1 MGIWAAEPDAD
12 LQPDASGV
20 DLLEMEKQD
29 MKQNQTLEE
38 FLDSPD
44 TLDFLARRSEYL
56 LEYFRDN
63 SDVVLTQTLMDRYVV
78 AYIDR
83 KNNDKLV
90 SNLGSSYANA
100 VPLICGLLETSSLE
114 AAGIFQVQQQPYLDL
129 RGKGVLLGFVDTG
142 IDYTK
147 DIFRY
152 EDGTSKIQ
160 YIYDQTTRGKT
171 PEGFFIGAEY
181 TNEQINEALKAQNPY
196 DIVPQKDTVGHGTF
210 LASVAAGRE
219 TNNGFV
225 GAAPDSEL
233 IVVKL
238 RKARPFYLETFFVPP
253 EQENAYEY
261 SDIMIGIEY
270 ILKKAQ
276 QVNKPVVICLGIGT
290 NFGSHDGFSIF
301 EEYLSEVSNLR
312 GVCVCVAAGNESQ
325 AKHHTQNI
333 LKKKGEEQSVDIRA
347 GENAGNIL
355 ISLWNTASD
364 RLSVAVRSPSGEM
377 VGRVPAKAGYRM
389 EVNLVLE
396 KSKVGVEYYFPVEG
410 SGGQLTVIR
419 IYDATPG
426 IWSIIVHGDIITDG
440 TYHAWLP
447 LTGFVSPTVMFL
459 SPSPY
464 TTVVVPSTAIG
475 IICCGAYNSN
485 TGSMYINSS
494 WGPSRTPALKPD
506 FVSPGVNVG
515 GYYPSGYGTMSG
527 TSASNAIAAGASAL
541 LMQWGIVY
549 KNDVSMSTYHI
560 RAYLIR
566 GCSRSESLTYPN
578 QQWGFGRLNLMETFN
593 LMREV

>member
-1 MGIWAAEPDAD
+1 MNE
-12 LQPDASGV
+12 
-20 DLLEMEKQD
+20 
-29 MKQNQTLEE
+29 NQTLEE

-44 TLDFLARRSEYL
+44 TFDFLSRRTEYL
-56 LEYFRDN
+56 MEDFRDN
-63 SDVVLTQTLMDRYVV
+63 PKVVLTQTLMDRFVV
-78 AYIDR
+78 AYTDR
-83 KNNDKLV
+83 KNNEKLFEL
-90 SNLGSSYANA
+90 LGSSYANA
-100 VPLICGLLETSSLE
+100 VPLICGLLETNSLE
-114 AAGIFQVQQQPYLDL
+114 AAGIYQVQQQPYLDL
-129 RGKGVLLGFVDTG
+129 RGRGVLMGFVDTG

-160 YIYDQTTRGKT
+160 FLYDQTAKGKT
-171 PEGFFIGAEY
+171 PEGFYMGAEY
-181 TNEQINEALKAQNPY
+181 TNEQINEALKSPTPY

-219 TNNGFV
+219 NNSGFV

-238 RKARPFYLETFFVPP
+238 RTARPFYRELFFVPP

-270 ILKKAQ
+270 VLKRAREK
-276 QVNKPVVICLGIGT
+276 NMPVVICLGLGT

-312 GVCVCVAAGNESQ
+312 GVCVCVAGGNESQ

-333 LKKKGEEQSVDIRA
+333 LKKKGEEQNIDLRV

-364 RLSVAVRSPSGEM
+364 RLSVSIHSPSGEK

-389 EVNLVLE
+389 ESKLVLE

-426 IWSIIVHGDIITDG
+426 IWSILVHGDIVSDG

-447 LTGFVSPTVMFL
+447 LTGFVSPAVTFL

-464 TTVVVPSTAIG
+464 TTVVVPATAIG
-475 IICCGAYNSN
+475 IICCGAYNSS
-485 TGSMYINSS
+485 TDTMYINSS
-494 WGPSRTPALKPD
+494 WGPSRAPTLKPD
-506 FVSPGVNVG
+506 FVAPGVNVG
-515 GYYPSGYGTMSG
+515 GYYPTGYGTMSG
-527 TSASNAIAAGASAL
+527 TSVSNAIAAGASAL

-549 KNDVSMSTYHI
+549 QNEKSMSTYHV

-566 GCSRSESLTYPN
+566 GCIRSENLIYPN
-578 QQWGFGRLNLMETFN
+578 QQWGFGRLNLLETFN